1 MKINVTK
8 AFSLIGKDGTKKDF
22 EAGIHEVDKD
32 VAAHWYVQ
40 AHSEPVEDE
49 KPAKKSKDG
58 EKSE

>member
-1 MKINVTK
+1 MKIQVKQAFVLTK
-8 AFSLIGKDGTKKDF
+8 ADGEKQNF
-22 EAGIHEVDKD
+22 AAGIHEVDKA